1 VRTMIRALKWAGLA
15 VFTVAVLLAAFVAH
29 TWDRVWDSPLP
40 DLHASTSPEMI
51 KRGENLVYGPAH
63 CVECHSDS
71 AETFERYADTG
82 EHVLLAGGQKFTA
95 PPLGTIYSKN
105 ITPDPDTGIGRYTDP
120 QIARLLRYAVRPDG
134 RASIRP
140 LMEYAD
146 MSDDDLVAILS
157 FLRAQSPVR
166 NVVPANEW
174 SLIGM
179 VVKSLSPAFRP
190 RTDVSALAIAP
201 PSSPT
206 RERGAYLARG
216 VGNCSG
222 CHSPLN
228 QLTFALSGPEYSG
241 GADIEP
247 RSIRGVD
254 RAVWFQP
261 PNITPLRGSALLR
274 FPDRETF
281 VARFQKGGRKFQ
293 GSPMPWDCFSHLS
306 ADDAG
311 ALYEFLRSLP
321 PSGLPSPPEP
331 TVRHAS

>member
-1 VRTMIRALKWAGLA
+1 MRTAIRVLKWGGISL
-15 VFTVAVLLAAFVAH
+15 VAVVVLLTVYVAR

-40 DLHASTSPEMI
+40 DLHASSNPEI
-51 KRGENLVYGPAH
+51 VKRGEDLVYGPAH

-71 AETFERYADTG
+71 AETFERYASTG
-82 EHVLLAGGQKFTA
+82 EHVPLAGGQKFSA
-95 PPLGTIYSKN
+95 PPLGTVYSRN
-105 ITPDPDTGIGRYTDP
+105 ITPDHETGMGRYTDP
-120 QIARLLRYAVRPDG
+120 QLARLLRYAVRPDG

-146 MSDDDLVAILS
+146 MSDDDIVAILS
-157 FLRAQSPVR
+157 FLRAQPPVR
-166 NVVPANEW
+166 NVVHADEW
-174 SLIGM
+174 SLIGK
-179 VVKSLSPAFRP
+179 VIKSLSPAFLP
-190 RTDVSALAIAP
+190 RTDVRAPAVAP
-201 PSSPT
+201 PSAPT
-206 RERGAYLARG
+206 RERGAYLAS

-247 RSIRGVD
+247 RTIRGVD
-254 RAVWFQP
+254 QAVWFQP
-261 PNITPLRGSALLR
+261 PNITPLPGSALLR
-274 FPDRETF
+274 FPDRATF

-293 GSPMPWDCFSHLS
+293 GSPMPWDCFSHLT

-321 PSGLPSPPEP
+321 PAGSPSPQEP
-331 TVRHAS
+331 MVRHAS